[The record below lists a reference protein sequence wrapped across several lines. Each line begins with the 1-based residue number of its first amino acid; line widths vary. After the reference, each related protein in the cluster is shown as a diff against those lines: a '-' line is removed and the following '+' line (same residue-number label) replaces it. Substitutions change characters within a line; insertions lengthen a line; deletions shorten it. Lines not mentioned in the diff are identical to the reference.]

1 MVQCD
6 PLVNHKISL
15 MSYYQ
20 PLEKKK
26 QYRKFKVQHT
36 TTVESDETSVSS
48 TDTYVC
54 VGTECEHISY
64 YDLRQERLKCADP
77 DHSP

>member
-20 PLEKKK
+20 PLEKKNSIENSK
-26 QYRKFKVQHT
+26 CSIQQRSSLMKL
-36 TTVESDETSVSS
+36 VSS